1 MPEDPSE
8 KMTTEKNMLHELG
21 HYYQDEMAT
30 RYPTDFL
37 PLISSDKVRAEGFAV
52 ILSALLS
59 NSKRTLVE
67 HHNQMVEDGVSYLE
81 AAARYIETLAG
92 NNVEQNNNVWFQQTA
107 DMIRKIDSASTNEE
121 KINIGEAAYD
131 RLRNLAPQRS
141 VEGIRCSKLTIQLY

>member
-8 KMTTEKNMLHELG
+8 KMTTEKNMLHKLG

-30 RYPTDFL
+30 RYPADFL
-37 PLISSDKVRAEGFAV
+37 PLISSDRVRAEGFAV

-92 NNVEQNNNVWFQQTA
+92 NNVKQKNNVWFQQTA

-121 KINIGEAAYD
+121 KINIGETAYD

-141 VEGIRCSKLTIQLY
+141 VEGIRCSK

>member
-1 MPEDPSE
+1 
-8 KMTTEKNMLHELG
+8 MLHELG
-21 HYYQDEMAT
+21 HYYQDEMVT
-30 RYPTDFL
+30 RYPADFL
-37 PLISSDKVRAEGFAV
+37 PFISSDSVRAEGFAV